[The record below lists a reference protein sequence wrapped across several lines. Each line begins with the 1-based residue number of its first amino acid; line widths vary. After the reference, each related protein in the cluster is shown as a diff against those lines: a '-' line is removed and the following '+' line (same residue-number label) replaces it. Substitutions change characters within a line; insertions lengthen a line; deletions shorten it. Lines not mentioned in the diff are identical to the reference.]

1 MKEVYI
7 KKNELSE
14 WLAKYFKQDLISI
27 DDLLG
32 VMEDLDSDV
41 KRLEEKIQD
50 LEQDIEENYTSIPIA
65 NQCGISDRD
74 FI

>member
-50 LEQDIEENYTSIPIA
+50 LEQDIEENYISMPIA